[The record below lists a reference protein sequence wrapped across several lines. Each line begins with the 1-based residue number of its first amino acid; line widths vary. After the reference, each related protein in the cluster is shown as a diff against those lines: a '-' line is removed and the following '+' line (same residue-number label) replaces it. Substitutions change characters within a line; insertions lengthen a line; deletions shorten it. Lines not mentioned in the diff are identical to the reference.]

1 MIGCTIRSLYT
12 YFKYVP
18 TNDLDKKLCAE
29 LLKSYTKK
37 VFSNTINEI
46 NDAICKNNI
55 YNFKV
60 SVNVE

>member
-1 MIGCTIRSLYT
+1 MLSLCA
-12 YFKYVP
+12 YFSYAP
-18 TNDLDKKLCAE
+18 AHDLDKKLCAE

-46 NDAICKNNI
+46 NNVICKNDI

-60 SVNVE
+60 SINVE

>member
-1 MIGCTIRSLYT
+1 MIGCSIRSLYT

-18 TNDLDKKLCAE
+18 INDLDKKLCTE

-46 NDAICKNNI
+46 NDAICKNDI